1 MQSKK
6 VFKNVLIF
14 VALISVAIG
23 GMWTYNH
30 WQVQRQTNLPVQ
42 KLNTSASAGV
52 VPHHLLAESIIEDFF
67 GYFSAH
73 AKPETI
79 ILLSPDHFSAGN
91 VVGNSF
97 ITVQTEEQE
106 ELGGIRINNTLIKN
120 LSLSLESK
128 KDNKNNLVFNNASVN
143 LDHGITNLLPFI
155 KKYFPES
162 KLAPFLIPANIS
174 LQEAEN
180 FAEALNSLALEKSIV
195 IASVD
200 FSHYLP
206 LNAAQFHDT
215 KSIRTLVNFEK
226 SNFENI
232 EVDSWQALFIA
243 RAFADFRNKNYPQII
258 AHLNSADF
266 SKDPSTS
273 ETTSYF
279 SVVFGKQTS
288 QETQISAELAERTIL
303 FTGDILLDRGVE
315 RLMQKKSVFYP
326 FEKISRFFRGIDIVA
341 GNLEG
346 PINQNPPNFPD
357 SSLKFA
363 FEPETV
369 AGLTFSNFNLL
380 SLSNNHTCNTGSDGL
395 GQTKEFLDKAN
406 IAYVGDPIQ
415 CDKDFLFTKDDIAF
429 LAFNKTFPFN
439 CSDDEIVEI
448 VVQAKN
454 SNLNDFLIVIF
465 HWGNEYQTK
474 SSTLQQNLA
483 HRIIDA
489 GADLII
495 GHHPHVVQEIEEYNN
510 KLIFYSLGN
519 FIFDMYFSQE
529 TQQGLVVGAEIY
541 SDKVIYR
548 LFPIQSQ
555 LSQPFLMLPTEADLF
570 LAELANRSSLYL
582 SDSIEQAKIEIA
594 R

>member
-1 MQSKK
+1 MENGLKTIK
-6 VFKNVLIF
+6 ELFDGTKIFKIP
-14 VALISVAIG
+14 I
-23 GMWTYNH
+23 Y
-30 WQVQRQTNLPVQ
+30 QRAYSWADKQLTDF
-42 KLNTSASAGV
+42 
-52 VPHHLLAESIIEDFF
+52 IEDIKNQKADRT
-67 GYFSAH
+67 YFLG
-73 AKPETI
+73 T
-79 ILLSPDHFSAGN
+79 ILLEKA
-91 VVGNSF
+91 
-97 ITVQTEEQE
+97 
-106 ELGGIRINNTLIKN
+106 
-120 LSLSLESK
+120 
-128 KDNKNNLVFNNASVN
+128 KD
-143 LDHGITNLLPFI
+143 D
-155 KKYFPES
+155 
-162 KLAPFLIPANIS
+162 
-174 LQEAEN
+174 
-180 FAEALNSLALEKSIV
+180 
-195 IASVD
+195 
-200 FSHYLP
+200 
-206 LNAAQFHDT
+206 
-215 KSIRTLVNFEK
+215 
-226 SNFENI
+226 
-232 EVDSWQALFIA
+232 
-243 RAFADFRNKNYPQII
+243 
-258 AHLNSADF
+258 
-266 SKDPSTS
+266 
-273 ETTSYF
+273 
-279 SVVFGKQTS
+279 
-288 QETQISAELAERTIL
+288 
-303 FTGDILLDRGVE
+303 GD
-315 RLMQKKSVFYP
+315 
-326 FEKISRFFRGIDIVA
+326 FRGIDIVA